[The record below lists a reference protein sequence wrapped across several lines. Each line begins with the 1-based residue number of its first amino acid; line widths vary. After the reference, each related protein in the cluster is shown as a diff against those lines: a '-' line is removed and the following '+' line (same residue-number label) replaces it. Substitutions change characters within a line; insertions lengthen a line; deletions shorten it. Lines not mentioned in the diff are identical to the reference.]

1 MNFFDVLRVLVFLLC
16 LGGLFSVFSSV
27 IGVDAESGWDGCMSR
42 GSEVGR
48 VCYVTWD
55 VGAVDTG
62 VPLVVSVS
70 ESEFVNESEV
80 SDGHWLIRIFEKEC
94 FVFN

>member
-1 MNFFDVLRVLVFLLC
+1 MNFYDVLKVLIFLLC

-27 IGVDAESGWDGCMSR
+27 SGVDAESGWDGCMSQ
-42 GSEVGR
+42 GSAGGQ

-55 VGAVDTG
+55 VGAFDTG

-70 ESEFVNESEV
+70 ESEFVNESES
-80 SDGHWLIRIFEKEC
+80 SDRHWLIRVFEKES